1 MKTNLISLAFVII
14 SLMLAGCIPSV
25 HGLYTDDVLV
35 FNESLSGN
43 WTDQDS
49 GVWEFS
55 TSDSISYSL
64 AYTEELPYTPLA
76 KNYFKVHLVRLGDEY
91 YLDFFP
97 NDDNQLSLTSMLANS
112 LLPTHLIAKIEFPD
126 GEVIIRLMNP
136 ERLKEMVS
144 QGLISV
150 KHEITDNNIVLTA
163 QPKELQA
170 FVTEFS
176 KDAEAFATEKIL
188 KRN

>member
-1 MKTNLISLAFVII
+1 MKTKLFSLAFVII

-35 FNESLSGN
+35 FDESLTGS
-43 WTDQDS
+43 WTDQD
-49 GVWEFS
+49 GGIWEFS
-55 TSDSISYSL
+55 TSDSSSYTL
-64 AYTEELPYTPLA
+64 AYTEELPYTPQA
-76 KNYFKVHLVRLGDEY
+76 KNYFTVHLVRLEDEY
-91 YLDFFP
+91 FLDFFP
-97 NDDNQLSLTSMLANS
+97 NDDNQLSLTSMMANS
-112 LLPTHLIAKIEFPD
+112 LFPTHLFAKIEFID
-126 GEVIIRLMNP
+126 EEVIIRLMNP
-136 ERLKEMVS
+136 ERLKEMLG

-188 KRN
+188 QRD